1 MESIGALS
9 KKLSDYLDPKKV
21 KQVNKAYDFACE
33 AHSGQYRSSGDPYVT
48 HPIAV
53 ASILGNFRMDEDSL
67 SAAMLHDVMEDSGI
81 PKSVIEKKFNKQV
94 ADLVDGVSKLN
105 TLSISSKTESQAEN
119 LQKMVLA
126 MSKDIRVIVVK
137 LADRLH
143 NMRTLLYLDRD
154 KQLRIAKETLE
165 IYAPIAHRIGMNN
178 LYRELEDLAF
188 KTIYPTRHERLTA
201 AVKKNRGGQKRILK
215 KIQKE
220 MSDRLLNE
228 GIASLVEGREKH
240 IYSIYRKMKERQRS
254 FEEIMDVY
262 AIKIIVD
269 NAENCYR
276 TLGHIHNLYKP
287 VRGRFKDYIAIPKS
301 NGYQSIHTGVI
312 ALQGIPVEIQIKT
325 QEMNDMAEN
334 GIASHWLYK
343 SGNKSDTSPQIKA
356 RRWVAGLLEMR
367 ENYETTEEFID
378 SVKTDIFPDEIYV
391 FTPQGEVI
399 EMSGGSTAIDFAYA
413 VHTDIGH
420 HCKACRINKKLA
432 PLSAPLESG
441 QTIEILRDKI
451 PQTSPAWLNF
461 ATTPKAR
468 HSIRNYLGIATT
480 PKARHSIRNYLGNLK
495 SSEARKFGKKL
506 LEQSLE
512 NLNIKL
518 KNIDKD
524 KLRGALDSIG
534 GRSLNRI
541 LKEIGLGIRVA
552 NIVAQQI
559 AGFVN
564 LDREFDSDT
573 TTVPLEI
580 TGSEGLVVNYAR
592 CCRPI
597 PGDSVMGH
605 FSAERGL
612 VVHQD
617 RCKNILSFRKNPE
630 QCFPVNW
637 GESSGKFFTA
647 QIKIV
652 ANDEPGLLAN
662 LASSITE
669 SKTNISSIQ
678 TTDLNSGLHEFVLD
692 LEVSDRLHLSKIIK
706 RIKALKSVVSVTR
719 IHDQEERQAKV
730 LH

>member
-33 AHSGQYRSSGDPYVT
+33 AHTGQYRSSGDPYVT

-53 ASILGNFRMDEDSL
+53 ASILGSFRMDEDSL
-67 SAAMLHDVMEDSGI
+67 TAAMLHDVMEDSGV
-81 PKSVIEKKFNKQV
+81 PKRVIEEEFNKEV

-105 TLSISSKTESQAEN
+105 TLTFSSKTESQAEN

-143 NMRTLLYLDRD
+143 NMRTLLYLDRE

-188 KTIYPTRHERLTA
+188 KTIYPTRYERLIA
-201 AVKKNRGGQKRILK
+201 AVKKNRGGQKRLLN

-220 MSDRLLNE
+220 MSDRLLKQ

-240 IYSIYRKMKERQRS
+240 IYSIYRKMKERRRS

-269 NAENCYR
+269 TPENCYR
-276 TLGHIHNLYKP
+276 TLGHIHNMYKP

-312 ALQGIPVEIQIKT
+312 ALKGIPIEIQIKT

-343 SGNKSDTSPQIKA
+343 SGNNSDSSPQIKA

-367 ENYETTEEFID
+367 ENYETTEEFIN

-399 EMSGGSTAIDFAYA
+399 EMPGGSTAIDFAYA

-420 HCKACRINKKLA
+420 HCRACRINKKLA
-432 PLSAPLESG
+432 PLSVPLESG
-441 QTIEILRDKI
+441 QTIEILRDTV

-461 ATTPKAR
+461 
-468 HSIRNYLGIATT
+468 ATT

-518 KNIDKD
+518 KNVDKD

-552 NIVAQQI
+552 NVVARQI

-564 LDREFDSDT
+564 KDSEIESDSAI
-573 TTVPLEI
+573 PLEI
-580 TGSEGLVVNYAR
+580 TGSEGLVVNYAP
-592 CCRPI
+592 CCKPI

-605 FSAERGL
+605 FTADKGL
-612 VVHQD
+612 VVHQE
-617 RCKNILSFRKNPE
+617 RCKNILSFRKDPQ
-630 QCFPVNW
+630 QCFPINW
-637 GESSGKFFTA
+637 GESSGKVFTS
-647 QIKIV
+647 QIKIM

-662 LASSITE
+662 IASAITE
-669 SKTNISSIQ
+669 TGTNISSIQ
-678 TTDLNSGLHEFVLD
+678 TTDLNSGIHDFVLD

-706 RIKALKSVVSVTR
+706 KIKTLKSIASVSR

>member
-1 MESIGALS
+1 MESISALS

-21 KQVNKAYDFACE
+21 KQVNQAYDFACE

-53 ASILGNFRMDEDSL
+53 ASILGSFRMDEDSL

-81 PKSVIEKKFNKQV
+81 PKNVIEKKFNKEV
-94 ADLVDGVSKLN
+94 ANLVDGVSKLN
-105 TLSISSKTESQAEN
+105 TLTIASKNESQAEN

-143 NMRTLLYLDRD
+143 NMRTLMYLDRD

-188 KTIYPTRHERLTA
+188 KTIYPTRYERLVA
-201 AVKKNRGGQKRILK
+201 AVKKNRGGQKRILNT
-215 KIQKE
+215 IQKG
-220 MSDRLLNE
+220 MSDKLLNE
-228 GIASLVEGREKH
+228 GIASVVEGREKH
-240 IYSIYRKMKERQRS
+240 IYSIYRKMKERRRS

-269 NAENCYR
+269 VPENCYR
-276 TLGHIHNLYKP
+276 TLGHIHSMYKP

-312 ALQGIPVEIQIKT
+312 ALKGIPVEIQIKT

-334 GIASHWLYK
+334 GVASHWLYK
-343 SGNKSDTSPQIKA
+343 SGNKSDSSPQIKA

-399 EMSGGSTAIDFAYA
+399 EMPGGSTAIDFAYA

-420 HCKACRINKKLA
+420 HCRACRINKKLA
-432 PLSAPLESG
+432 PLSVPLESG

-461 ATTPKAR
+461 ATTTKAR
-468 HSIRNYLGIATT
+468 HSIRNYLG
-480 PKARHSIRNYLGNLK
+480 SLQ
-495 SSEARKFGKKL
+495 SSEARKFGRKL
-506 LEQSLE
+506 LEQSLD

-518 KNIDKD
+518 KSIDKE

-552 NIVAQQI
+552 NVVAQQI

-564 LDREFDSDT
+564 QNKEFKSN
-573 TTVPLEI
+573 TTVALEI
-580 TGSEGLVVNYAR
+580 TGSEGLVVNYAP
-592 CCRPI
+592 CCKPI
-597 PGDSVMGH
+597 PGDSVIGH
-605 FSAERGL
+605 FTADRGL
-612 VVHQD
+612 VVHQE
-617 RCKNILSFRKNPE
+617 RCKNILSIRKDP
-630 QCFPVNW
+630 QQSFPVNW
-637 GESSGKFFTA
+637 GDSSGKFFTT
-647 QIKIV
+647 QIKV
-652 ANDEPGLLAN
+652 MANDEPGLLAN
-662 LASSITE
+662 MASVITE
-669 SKTNISSIQ
+669 TETNIGSIQ
-678 TTDLNSGLHEFVLD
+678 TTDLNSGMHDFVLD
-692 LEVSDRLHLSKIIK
+692 LEVSDRLHLAKIIRK
-706 RIKALKSVVSVTR
+706 LKSLNSIVSVAR
-719 IHDQEERQAKV
+719 VHDQEQRQAKI